1 MTPTG
6 LFLCAARAVAAGISE
21 GCLQSCLD
29 TTQCIAPKVLTLAV
43 VNDPTVGVAGIED
56 VLDPLLVLYI
66 LQLSNSGISSLSS
79 DSLSPPLS

>member
-1 MTPTG
+1 MYS
-6 LFLCAARAVAAGISE
+6 AE
-21 GCLQSCLD
+21 GGDNEIKYLALLKNLSLL
-29 TTQCIAPKVLTLAV
+29 VLTLAV